1 LHTVAVASGVTTAKL
16 TTTPAGDGTGRP
28 HEDSVM
34 REERSMT
41 ARRMLAGLG
50 LLLAACT
57 TAACAQVVSG
67 TGSAAPGIQ
76 GQVTASP
83 SGSPTSSDDPSSS
96 PSPSASSSSDSGGDD
111 NGSGGNDGGG
121 GNDTSAVCQALDK
134 SAVES
139 AVGSSVSFGRSS
151 SSGCQIEAE
160 DGRSMIVAVFDYLKL
175 SEYKKP
181 DTTDL
186 TVAGHPAVKTP
197 TTIIYVAR
205 STNPDAAGIVAA
217 YYAGLR
223 DGGDAVATKVLEQV
237 VPKFPK

>member
-1 LHTVAVASGVTTAKL
+1 
-16 TTTPAGDGTGRP
+16 
-28 HEDSVM
+28 
-34 REERSMT
+34 MT
-41 ARRMLAGLG
+41 ARGVLAGLG

-57 TAACAQVVSG
+57 TAACAQVV
-67 TGSAAPGIQ
+67 TGSGAAAPDVQ

-83 SGSPTSSDDPSSS
+83 SGSPTPSDDSPSSSSS
-96 PSPSASSSSDSGGDD
+96 PSPSVSSSSAGGNGNGGD
-111 NGSGGNDGGG
+111 
-121 GNDTSAVCQALDK
+121 TSPVCQALDQ

-139 AVGSSVSFGRSS
+139 AFGTSVSFGRSS

-181 DTTDL
+181 DTTEL

-205 STNPDAAGIVAA
+205 GTNPDAAGIVAA
-217 YYAGLR
+217 YFAGLR
-223 DGGDAVATKVLEQV
+223 DGGDAVATKILEQV

>member
-1 LHTVAVASGVTTAKL
+1 
-16 TTTPAGDGTGRP
+16 
-28 HEDSVM
+28 
-34 REERSMT
+34 MT

-67 TGSAAPGIQ
+67 TGSAAPDVQ

-83 SGSPTSSDDPSSS
+83 SGSPTSSGDSSSS
-96 PSPSASSSSDSGGDD
+96 PSPSTSASASSDDGGSDNGGGD
-111 NGSGGNDGGG
+111 
-121 GNDTSAVCQALDK
+121 TSPVCQALDK

-139 AVGSSVSFGRSS
+139 VFGSSVSFGRSS
-151 SSGCQIEAE
+151 SSGCQIEAV

-186 TVAGHPAVKTP
+186 TVAGHPAVKTS

-205 STNPDAAGIVAA
+205 SDNPDAAGLVAA
-217 YYAGLR
+217 YFAGLR
-223 DGGDAVATKVLEQV
+223 DGGDVIATKILEQV

>member
-1 LHTVAVASGVTTAKL
+1 
-16 TTTPAGDGTGRP
+16 
-28 HEDSVM
+28 
-34 REERSMT
+34 MT

-67 TGSAAPGIQ
+67 TGSAAPDVQ

-83 SGSPTSSDDPSSS
+83 SGSPTSSDDSSASSS
-96 PSPSASSSSDSGGDD
+96 PGASASSSSDGGGDD
-111 NGSGGNDGGG
+111 NGGG
-121 GNDTSAVCQALDK
+121 GNETSPVCQALDK

-139 AVGSSVSFGRSS
+139 AFGSSVSFGRSS

-205 STNPDAAGIVAA
+205 STNPDAAGIIAA
-217 YYAGLR
+217 YFAGLR
-223 DGGDAVATKVLEQV
+223 GGGGDAIATKILEQV

>member
-1 LHTVAVASGVTTAKL
+1 
-16 TTTPAGDGTGRP
+16 
-28 HEDSVM
+28 
-34 REERSMT
+34 MT
-41 ARRMLAGLG
+41 ARGVLAGLG

-57 TAACAQVVSG
+57 TAACAQVVTG
-67 TGSAAPGIQ
+67 TGAAAPDVQ

-83 SGSPTSSDDPSSS
+83 SGPPTPSDDSPSSSSS
-96 PSPSASSSSDSGGDD
+96 PSPSVSSSSAGGNGNGGD
-111 NGSGGNDGGG
+111 
-121 GNDTSAVCQALDK
+121 TSPVCQALDK

-139 AVGSSVSFGRSS
+139 AFGTSVSFGRSS

-181 DTTDL
+181 DTTEL

-205 STNPDAAGIVAA
+205 GTDPDAAGIVAA
-217 YYAGLR
+217 YFAGLR
-223 DGGDAVATKVLEQV
+223 DGGDAVATKILEQV

>member
-1 LHTVAVASGVTTAKL
+1 
-16 TTTPAGDGTGRP
+16 
-28 HEDSVM
+28 
-34 REERSMT
+34 MT
-41 ARRMLAGLG
+41 ARRLLAGLG

-67 TGSAAPGIQ
+67 TGSAAPDIQ
-76 GQVTASP
+76 GQLSASP
-83 SGSPTSSDDPSSS
+83 SGSPTPSDDSSS
-96 PSPSASSSSDSGGDD
+96 PSPSASASSSSDSGGDD
-111 NGSGGNDGGG
+111 NGGGG
-121 GNDTSAVCQALDK
+121 DTSPICQALDK

-139 AVGSSVSFGRSS
+139 AFGSSVSFGRSS

-186 TVAGHPAVKTP
+186 TVAGHPAVKTS

-205 STNPDAAGIVAA
+205 GNNPDAAGLVAA
-217 YYAGLR
+217 YFAGLR
-223 DGGDAVATKVLEQV
+223 DGGDVIATKILEQV

>member
-1 LHTVAVASGVTTAKL
+1 
-16 TTTPAGDGTGRP
+16 
-28 HEDSVM
+28 
-34 REERSMT
+34 MT

-50 LLLAACT
+50 LLLAACA

-67 TGSAAPGIQ
+67 TGSAAPDVQ

-83 SGSPTSSDDPSSS
+83 SGSPTPSDDSSS
-96 PSPSASSSSDSGGDD
+96 EPSASSSSSDDNGDD
-111 NGSGGNDGGG
+111 NGGGSND
-121 GNDTSAVCQALDK
+121 DTSPVCQALDK

-139 AVGSSVSFGRSS
+139 AFGSSVSFGRSS

-175 SEYKKP
+175 SEYKKG

-186 TVAGHPAVKTP
+186 TVAGHPALKTA
-197 TTIIYVAR
+197 TTIIYVSR
-205 STNPDAAGIVAA
+205 SNSPDAAGLIAA
-217 YYAGLR
+217 YFAGLR
-223 DGGDAVATKVLEQV
+223 DGGDAIAEKVLEQV

>member
-1 LHTVAVASGVTTAKL
+1 
-16 TTTPAGDGTGRP
+16 
-28 HEDSVM
+28 
-34 REERSMT
+34 MT
-41 ARRMLAGLG
+41 ARRVLAGLG

-57 TAACAQVVSG
+57 TAACSQVVTG
-67 TGSAAPGIQ
+67 TGSAAPDIQ
-76 GQVTASP
+76 GQVTAS
-83 SGSPTSSDDPSSS
+83 GSPTPSGG
-96 PSPSASSSSDSGGDD
+96 SPSATASPSTSSSDSGGDD
-111 NGSGGNDGGG
+111 NGGGG
-121 GNDTSAVCQALDK
+121 DDTSPVCQALDK

-139 AVGSSVSFGRSS
+139 AFGASVSFGRSS
-151 SSGCQIEAE
+151 SSGCQIEAA

-205 STNPDAAGIVAA
+205 STNPDNPGLIAA
-217 YYAGLR
+217 YFAGLR
-223 DGGDAVATKVLEQV
+223 DGGDVIATKILEQV

>member
-1 LHTVAVASGVTTAKL
+1 
-16 TTTPAGDGTGRP
+16 
-28 HEDSVM
+28 
-34 REERSMT
+34 MT
-41 ARRMLAGLG
+41 ARRVLAGFG

-57 TAACAQVVSG
+57 TAACAQVVTG
-67 TGSAAPGIQ
+67 TGAAAPDVQ

-83 SGSPTSSDDPSSS
+83 SGSPTPSDDSPSSS
-96 PSPSASSSSDSGGDD
+96 ASASVSSSSDGGDNNGGGGDD
-111 NGSGGNDGGG
+111 
-121 GNDTSAVCQALDK
+121 TSPVCQALDK

-139 AVGSSVSFGRSS
+139 AFGSSVSFGRSS

-181 DTTDL
+181 DTTEL

-205 STNPDAAGIVAA
+205 GTNPDAAGIVAA
-217 YYAGLR
+217 YFAGLR
-223 DGGDAVATKVLEQV
+223 DGGDAVATKILEQV

>member
-1 LHTVAVASGVTTAKL
+1 
-16 TTTPAGDGTGRP
+16 
-28 HEDSVM
+28 
-34 REERSMT
+34 MT

-67 TGSAAPGIQ
+67 TGSAAPDVQ
-76 GQVTASP
+76 SQVTASP
-83 SGSPTSSDDPSSS
+83 SGSPTSSDDSSSSSS
-96 PSPSASSSSDSGGDD
+96 PSTSASSSSDSGGDD
-111 NGSGGNDGGG
+111 NGGGN
-121 GNDTSAVCQALDK
+121 TSPVCQALDK

-139 AVGSSVSFGRSS
+139 VFGSSVSFGRSS

-205 STNPDAAGIVAA
+205 GANPDAAGIVAA

-223 DGGDAVATKVLEQV
+223 DGGDAIATKILEQV

>member
-1 LHTVAVASGVTTAKL
+1 MAKL
-16 TTTPAGDGTGRP
+16 TSVPADPQRHRTT
-28 HEDSVM
+28 HEDGLT

-41 ARRMLAGLG
+41 ARRVLAGLG

-57 TAACAQVVSG
+57 TAACAQVVTG
-67 TGSAAPGIQ
+67 TGAAAPDVQ

-83 SGSPTSSDDPSSS
+83 SGSPTPSEDSPSSSS
-96 PSPSASSSSDSGGDD
+96 PSASVSSSSDGGDD
-111 NGSGGNDGGG
+111 NGGGG
-121 GNDTSAVCQALDK
+121 DDTSPVCQALDK

-139 AVGSSVSFGRSS
+139 AFGSSVSFGRSS

-160 DGRSMIVAVFDYLKL
+160 DGPSMFVAVFDYLKL

-181 DTTDL
+181 DTTEL

-205 STNPDAAGIVAA
+205 GTNPDAAGIVAA
-217 YYAGLR
+217 YFAGLR
-223 DGGDAVATKVLEQV
+223 DGGDAVATKILEQV

>member
-1 LHTVAVASGVTTAKL
+1 
-16 TTTPAGDGTGRP
+16 
-28 HEDSVM
+28 
-34 REERSMT
+34 MT
-41 ARRMLAGLG
+41 ARRVLARFG

-57 TAACAQVVSG
+57 TAACAQVVTG
-67 TGSAAPGIQ
+67 TGAAAPDVQ
-76 GQVTASP
+76 AQVTASP
-83 SGSPTSSDDPSSS
+83 SGSPTPSDDSPSSSS
-96 PSPSASSSSDSGGDD
+96 PSASVSSSSDGGDD
-111 NGSGGNDGGG
+111 NGDSGD
-121 GNDTSAVCQALDK
+121 DTSPVCQALDK

-139 AVGSSVSFGRSS
+139 AFGSSVSFGRSS

-181 DTTDL
+181 DTTEL

-205 STNPDAAGIVAA
+205 GTNPDAAGIVAA
-217 YYAGLR
+217 YFAGLR
-223 DGGDAVATKVLEQV
+223 DGGDAVATKILEQV

>member
-1 LHTVAVASGVTTAKL
+1 
-16 TTTPAGDGTGRP
+16 
-28 HEDSVM
+28 
-34 REERSMT
+34 MT

-139 AVGSSVSFGRSS
+139 AFGSSVSFGRSS

>member
-1 LHTVAVASGVTTAKL
+1 
-16 TTTPAGDGTGRP
+16 
-28 HEDSVM
+28 
-34 REERSMT
+34 MT
-41 ARRMLAGLG
+41 ARRLLAGLG

-67 TGSAAPGIQ
+67 TGSAAPDIQ
-76 GQVTASP
+76 SQVTASP
-83 SGSPTSSDDPSSS
+83 SGSPTPSADSSSSS
-96 PSPSASSSSDSGGDD
+96 PSASASSSSDSGGDD
-111 NGSGGNDGGG
+111 NGGG
-121 GNDTSAVCQALDK
+121 GNDTSPVCQALDK

-139 AVGSSVSFGRSS
+139 AFGSSVSFGRSS
-151 SSGCQIEAE
+151 SNGCQIEAE

-186 TVAGHPAVKTP
+186 TVAGHPAVKTS

-205 STNPDAAGIVAA
+205 GNNPDAAGLVAA
-217 YYAGLR
+217 YFAGLR
-223 DGGDAVATKVLEQV
+223 DGGDLIATKILEQV

>member
-1 LHTVAVASGVTTAKL
+1 
-16 TTTPAGDGTGRP
+16 
-28 HEDSVM
+28 
-34 REERSMT
+34 MT
-41 ARRMLAGLG
+41 ARRILAGLG
-50 LLLAACT
+50 LLLAAYT

-83 SGSPTSSDDPSSS
+83 SGSPTPSDDPSSSSS
-96 PSPSASSSSDSGGDD
+96 PSPSASSSSDGGGDD
-111 NGSGGNDGGG
+111 NGGGG
-121 GNDTSAVCQALDK
+121 DDTSPVCQALDK

-139 AVGSSVSFGRSS
+139 AFGSSVSFGRSS
-151 SSGCQIEAE
+151 SSGCQIEAQ

-223 DGGDAVATKVLEQV
+223 DGGDAVAT
-237 VPKFPK
+237 

>member
-1 LHTVAVASGVTTAKL
+1 MAQLTTAPKRRRDC
-16 TTTPAGDGTGRP
+16 DGTGRP
-28 HEDSVM
+28 HDDCTTRED
-34 REERSMT
+34 RSMT
-41 ARRMLAGLG
+41 ARRTLAGLG

-67 TGSAAPGIQ
+67 SGSAAPDVQ
-76 GQVTASP
+76 GQVPASP

-96 PSPSASSSSDSGGDD
+96 SPSTSGSSSDDGGGNNGGGGDD
-111 NGSGGNDGGG
+111 
-121 GNDTSAVCQALDK
+121 TSPVCQALDK

-139 AVGSSVSFGRSS
+139 AFGGSVSFGRSS
-151 SSGCQIEAE
+151 SSGCQIEAA

-175 SEYKKP
+175 SEYKKA

-186 TVAGHPAVKTP
+186 TVAGHPAVKTS

-205 STNPDAAGIVAA
+205 GNNPEAPGLVAA
-217 YYAGLR
+217 YFAGLR
-223 DGGDAVATKVLEQV
+223 DGGDAIATKILEQV

>member
-1 LHTVAVASGVTTAKL
+1 
-16 TTTPAGDGTGRP
+16 
-28 HEDSVM
+28 
-34 REERSMT
+34 MT
-41 ARRMLAGLG
+41 ARGVLAGLG

-57 TAACAQVVSG
+57 TAACAQVVTG
-67 TGSAAPGIQ
+67 TGAAAPDVQ

-83 SGSPTSSDDPSSS
+83 SGSPTPSNDSPSSSS
-96 PSPSASSSSDSGGDD
+96 PSASVSSSSSDDGGGD
-111 NGSGGNDGGG
+111 DGGG
-121 GNDTSAVCQALDK
+121 GDATSAVCQALDK

-139 AVGSSVSFGRSS
+139 AFGSSVSFGRSS

-175 SEYKKP
+175 SDYKKP
-181 DTTDL
+181 DTTEL

-205 STNPDAAGIVAA
+205 GTDPDAAGIVAA
-217 YYAGLR
+217 YFAGLR
-223 DGGDAVATKVLEQV
+223 DGGDAVATKILEQV